1 MTECASRPET
11 LRAVAHCKLWSLS
24 LRDLAHVFVVCPQLR
39 HDVRCPGP
47 GVPQCGVLGFIR
59 HTDCAMAGL
68 WQGYG
73 DVRAT

>member
-47 GVPQCGVLGFIR
+47 GVP
-59 HTDCAMAGL
+59 
-68 WQGYG
+68 
-73 DVRAT
+73 